1 MNEKVKPVL
10 GCVKSQP
17 GSDRWPFPS
26 PVELIGTLAVEAML
40 FEAACAPAP
49 GLVDRFN
56 PGAHADMDIFSF
68 LASSSALGPGLCAC
82 ALAGWQHHGP
92 AAALFDQLRPI
103 GLQAEQAMFRA
114 TRGVNT
120 QKGLIFLLGVLTA
133 AAAQTVRRRQRPAP
147 EIVLLAAA
155 EMTKGVVA
163 RELAPLLVNPQ
174 QRKLTA
180 GERLY
185 LAYGVTGI
193 RGELEAGL
201 PAVREG
207 GLPALRAA
215 LAQGLTVNDALV
227 QALLVIMTTVDDT
240 TILHRHDM
248 ATLKF
253 VRQEAER
260 ALALGGMATEA
271 GRAYVAE
278 MDTGFSARRIS
289 PGGAADLLAA
299 AWFLHRVKESNF

>member
-1 MNEKVKPVL
+1 M
-10 GCVKSQP
+10 
-17 GSDRWPFPS
+17 
-26 PVELIGTLAVEAML
+26 IGTLAVEAML

-82 ALAGWQHHGP
+82 ALAGWQHRGP
-92 AAALFDQLRPI
+92 ASALFDQLRPI
-103 GLQAEQAMFRA
+103 GMQAEQAMYRA

-120 QKGLIFLLGVLTA
+120 QKGLVFLLGVLTA

-147 EIVLLAAA
+147 DVVLLAVA
-155 EMTKGVVA
+155 EMTRGVVA
-163 RELAPLLVNPQ
+163 RELMPLQAKPPA
-174 QRKLTA
+174 RKLTA

-215 LAQGLTVNDALV
+215 LEQGLAVNDALV

-248 ATLKF
+248 ATLRF
-253 VRQEAER
+253 VRQAAQQ
-260 ALALGGMATEA
+260 ALALGGMASEA

-278 MDTGFSARRIS
+278 LDKVFSGRRIS

-299 AWFLHRVKESNF
+299 TWFLHRLAESDF